1 MTPHIGISRKQPAD
15 NPLIYCQPLFRQTEP
30 PLTSAATA
38 SVSGPLLASLEL
50 SIRAEDRNTR
60 GATTLIRPAI
70 GYQVSKKLTLW
81 IGYVRVDTRPQGRS
95 DVAENRYF
103 QQASWNLGTMGPA
116 AISARTRLEQRT
128 VEGARDTGW
137 RLRQQIR
144 VSLPLRKD
152 GPAIVMSSEP
162 FVGLNATDF
171 GAVAGLDQ
179 WRNFMGVNVPAARN
193 LSVEVGYLNRYI
205 RRPAARDR
213 IDHIIPVTLALR
225 FRSCDSTLVALMHP

>member
-1 MTPHIGISRKQPAD
+1 MAAAIAAAFATPVGASGLEKDFEAWS
-15 NPLIYCQPLFRQTEP
+15 
-30 PLTSAATA
+30 TSTATA
-38 SVSGPLLASLEL
+38 TVSGPLLASLEI
-50 SIRAEDRNTR
+50 SVRADDRGTR
-60 GATTLIRPAI
+60 GATTLIRSAI
-70 GYQVSKKLTLW
+70 GYQVSNKLSLW
-81 IGYVRVDTRPQGRS
+81 VGYARVDTRRQGRS

-103 QQASWNLGTMGPA
+103 QQASWNLGTIGPA

-137 RLRQQIR
+137 RLRQQIKI
-144 VSLPLRKD
+144 SLPLRKN

-179 WRNFMGVNVPAARN
+179 WSNFTGINVPATRN

-213 IDHIIPVTLALR
+213 IDHIIPLTLALR
-225 FRSCDSTLVALMHP
+225 F